1 MTALLNTI
9 AMLISLISVPPVADV
24 EYRYY
29 ESGSHIVELQEWLGN
44 VQVDGVYGP
53 NTRKAH
59 MKSLGSKEM
68 AYHRWYGGG
77 KMGEPE
83 RLDVLVREY
92 FLPEHQA
99 WAMRVAFCESSTQP
113 WHTSNYAISPA
124 LAVGVFQHLSKYW
137 DSRSA
142 SAGWDGYSPYDIRAN
157 TATAAHLFYSSGKHH
172 WNPSRSCWEE
182 DILQ

>member
-1 MTALLNTI
+1 MTALLTTI
-9 AMLISLISVPPVADV
+9 AMLVGLISVPPIADV

-53 NTRKAH
+53 KTRKAH

-83 RLDVLVREY
+83 RLDVLV
-92 FLPEHQA
+92 
-99 WAMRVAFCESSTQP
+99 
-113 WHTSNYAISPA
+113 
-124 LAVGVFQHLSKYW
+124 
-137 DSRSA
+137 
-142 SAGWDGYSPYDIRAN
+142 
-157 TATAAHLFYSSGKHH
+157 LF
-172 WNPSRSCWEE
+172 
-182 DILQ
+182 